1 MAGRGEV
8 RYKLVAEVE
17 QFKSAIKEVKDQ
29 VSKLGDELA
38 GRLGPA
44 GSVLQAMGPAGLAA
58 AAGLGASVATAG
70 AFANEMK
77 LVIDAAGQLN
87 DLSARV
93 GVSTQ
98 ALQELAYAGSLVGVS
113 QEAIIGAM
121 GKAQV
126 ALADGNAKTIEA
138 LDKLGLSLTA
148 LQQMSPEEQF
158 RSLADAIAGIKN
170 PTEQAG
176 AAAAIFGKSFR
187 EVMPLIVSDFRGAAD
202 EAHAF
207 GQVMSS
213 DLVAAG
219 DRAGDNLTRM
229 SKAFEGFKN
238 ELAGT
243 VITMPEFQDGLA
255 AIVDI
260 MGTLAALARDNA
272 EYVRAFFAP
281 LAIAGEAA
289 KLAGGSSA
297 RAAAFSASGAH
308 NQQVLEGRF
317 SKAQMS
323 AMAEADKLQR
333 LFADALKE
341 EEKQQKAAAKAASEH
356 QKELDKLRGT
366 IRHTYD
372 ELVNMGPME
381 DYFDLPANN
390 VLRSPGLTAGM
401 KELVPFRVDGGI
413 EIDLEREGKKAGEA
427 VRSGFGS
434 ALDSLPGVIVGALQG
449 GGNVFQSVGATLLGG
464 LFSKDSE
471 LVKKLS
477 SGLSSL
483 LGKGIGS
490 ALGSIIPGLGT
501 ALGGLAGGLLDGLL
515 KNFNEK
521 KGKILGAIVGG
532 PLGFVFGG
540 MLGKQAEHKRVNDM
554 RDQFF
559 EAHGGWQALQ
569 KQLSTLSNQDL
580 VKKIFDAK
588 TVEQFNR
595 AVKEAE
601 GLLGLQSEAQQ
612 KLQEA
617 IDKYGFSID
626 ELGPKFQQQ
635 KLDEMAGG
643 LLQDYKLL
651 TASGIEQ
658 NTVLAKMGPA
668 FQDYVNTAL
677 KAVAALPEAMR
688 PIIEQLIASGQLL
701 DENGNAFTS
710 LEQSGIS
717 FTQTLSEGLQSLISK
732 IDELVRALTGAG
744 SAAGRISIP
753 NGGSLGNGKGLEEQ
767 PRSFVGGSGGFQNFG
782 SGTPAVLHG
791 VEAVIRPGDLRSM
804 GGPNVTYAPV
814 ITVYGA
820 GNADEI
826 RDVVMTSLRD
836 NAAGMRDYVATVRG

>member
-8 RYKLVAEVE
+8 RFKLVAEVE
-17 QFKSAIKEVKDQ
+17 QVKNALNEVKSQ
-29 VSKLGDELA
+29 VSALGNELA

-44 GSVLQAMGPAGLAA
+44 GSVLQSLGPAGLAA
-58 AAGLGASVATAG
+58 AAGLGASVAAAG

-77 LVIDAAGQLN
+77 RVIDAAGQLN

-126 ALADGNAKTIEA
+126 VLAEGNAKTIEA

-434 ALDSLPGVIVGALQG
+434 ALDNLGNTIIGAIQG
-449 GGNVFQSVGATLLGG
+449 GGDVGRSIGAALGEGIGEDLGKALAKSIGGSLGKALGSLAGPLGALGGSLIGG
-464 LFSKDSE
+464 LFD
-471 LVKKLS
+471 
-477 SGLSSL
+477 
-483 LGKGIGS
+483 
-490 ALGSIIPGLGT
+490 
-501 ALGGLAGGLLDGLL
+501 
-515 KNFNEK
+515 
-521 KGKILGAIVGG
+521 KI
-532 PLGFVFGG
+532 FQKEE
-540 MLGKQAEHKRVNDM
+540 MKVNDM
-554 RDQFF
+554 RDAFF
-559 EAHGGWQALQ
+559 DAHGGWAALQ
-569 KQLSTLSNQDL
+569 KQLASLTNQDL

-588 TVEQFNR
+588 TVEQFNA
-595 AVKEAE
+595 AVREAE

-677 KAVAALPEAMR
+677 KAGAALPEAMR

-710 LEQSGIS
+710 LEQSGIT
-717 FTQTLSEGLQSLISK
+717 FTQTLSEGLQSLIAK

-744 SAAGRISIP
+744 NAASRISIP

-767 PRSFVGGSGGFQNFG
+767 PRSFAGGSGGFQNFG